1 MEKTHI
7 GIDIG
12 TTATKAICFDANGN
26 VLHQITK
33 EYPMYH
39 SEENWST
46 QKPNEILDS
55 VLACIKE
62 ITKDTQP
69 EFISFSAAM
78 QSILI
83 INEDGFPISDALLWA
98 DNRATSIA
106 SALKNSDFGS
116 IFYQKTGIPI
126 HPFSPMTK
134 LIWLK
139 ENEPSL
145 FNNAFKFISLKEY
158 IWHKLTGEYATDT
171 SMASGTGIMNI
182 HTLKWDE
189 TILNYLNI
197 KENQLSKIVPSTHK
211 SKGIN
216 DEFLYILGGG
226 DGPLAN
232 LGTGSME
239 KNRIALSIG
248 TSGAVRIPINEP
260 YIDSEMRTQCY
271 HLIDNQY
278 LKLGAVNNGAIIL
291 QWLKESLLKT
301 NESYESLLEQAKE
314 IPAGS
319 DGLLFVPYLLGERA
333 PIWDAEAQGTLLG
346 IKITHHKAHFIRATL
361 EGILF
366 GLFSVV
372 EILLPDPKI
381 RKETTVM
388 VSGGF
393 GKSELWLQMVADIFQ
408 MKVVVSET
416 IEGAAWGAVLIGF
429 KAIGNTNSFE
439 NKTEASFYPNP
450 NHRLIYEKAFEKFKK
465 VYPLLKDI

>member
-1 MEKTHI
+1 MEKGYI

-39 SEENWST
+39 PKENWSI
-46 QKPNEILDS
+46 QKPNEVLDA
-55 VLACIKE
+55 VLVCIKE
-62 ITKDTQP
+62 ITKNIQP

-78 QSILI
+78 QSLLI
-83 INEDGFPISDALLWA
+83 INEDGDPLSDALLWA
-98 DNRATSIA
+98 DNRAISIA
-106 SALKNSDFGS
+106 EALKKTELGTT
-116 IFYQKTGIPI
+116 FYQKSGIPI

-134 LIWLK
+134 LVWFK
-139 ENEPSL
+139 ENEPNL
-145 FNNAFKFISLKEY
+145 FRNAFKFISLKEY
-158 IWHKLTGEYATDT
+158 IWHQLTGEYITDS

-182 HTLKWDE
+182 HTLHWDE
-189 TILNYLNI
+189 TIVNYLNI
-197 KENQLSKIVPSTHK
+197 KENQLSKIVPPTHK

-216 DEFLYILGGG
+216 DGFLYIIGGG

-232 LGTGSME
+232 LGTGAMG

-248 TSGAVRIPINEP
+248 TSGAVRIPIDQP

-271 HLIDNQY
+271 HLTDNQF

-291 QWLKESLLKT
+291 QWLRESLLKT
-301 NESYESLLEQAKE
+301 NESYEVLLEQAKE

-319 DGLLFVPYLLGERA
+319 NGLLFIPYLLGERA

-372 EILLPDPKI
+372 EILLPDPKT

-408 MKVVVSET
+408 MKVVVLET
-416 IEGAAWGAVLIGF
+416 IEGAAWGAVLIGI
-429 KAIGNTNSFE
+429 KAIGITNTFE
-439 NKTEASFYPNP
+439 NKTESTFNPNP
-450 NHRLIYEKAFEKFKK
+450 NHKKVYEKAFEKFKK